1 MSEIKYI
8 DIHAHLNFPDYDS
21 DRGDVIK
28 RAYENGVAIIN
39 IGTAIESSKQ
49 ILELA
54 DKYKE
59 IHPYIYSIPGIH
71 PTRVQ
76 DALKEL
82 PKEPPVTPEGELL
95 SSDQKK
101 LKIIL
106 KIDQLIDDWL
116 KELDKLA
123 GHKSVVG
130 IGECG
135 IDVFRLSKDDA
146 AELPH
151 QISVD
156 GVLGLQRKLFIGQ
169 IEIARKRDIPIM
181 IHARES
187 YAEILSILDE
197 NFISKGLELRGNV
210 HFFAGTPAEARMFL
224 DRGITLSFTGVITF
238 AREYAKTIAELP
250 LESIMSETDCPFVAP
265 MPYRGKRNEPAYVIE
280 VVKKMAEIRGLE
292 VSDIA
297 PILLE
302 NASQAFKIKLN

>member
-8 DIHAHLNFPDYDS
+8 DIHAHLNFPDYDI
-21 DRGDVIK
+21 DREEVIK

-39 IGTAIESSKQ
+39 IGTEVGSSKQ
-49 ILELA
+49 VLELA
-54 DKYKE
+54 DKFRE
-59 IHPYIYSIPGIH
+59 IHPHIYSIPGIH
-71 PTRVQ
+71 PTKVQ

-82 PKEPPVTPEGELL
+82 PPEPQVTEEGELL

-106 KIDQLIDDWL
+106 KIDALIDKWL
-116 KELDKLA
+116 EELDQLA
-123 GHKSVVG
+123 DHKSVVG

-135 IDVFRLSKDDA
+135 IDMFRFKTDEPELKD
-146 AELPH
+146 
-151 QISVD
+151 ISYD
-156 GVLGLQRKLFIGQ
+156 GVFALQRKLFIGQ

-187 YAEILSILDE
+187 YTEILSILDE

-224 DRGITLSFTGVITF
+224 DRGFTLSFTGVITF

-250 LESIMSETDCPFVAP
+250 LEKIMSETDCPFVSP
-265 MPYRGKRNEPAYVIE
+265 MPYRGKRNEPSYVIE
-280 VVKKMAEIRGLE
+280 VVKKMAEIRGLQ

-302 NASQAFKIKLN
+302 NACQAFKLRLN